1 MTVHSG
7 SRDTR
12 RSCGRDKLYATAG
25 REKRD
30 DVDIDTVVSCRGPS
44 LSRGWVVVTLYA
56 TLVPVPD
63 RPTSHARVGRTK
75 LGGRLQKGDTL
86 AVRFD
91 DEEVFLRAAPVDDQL
106 ADGIGDE
113 LRVSASLADRLL
125 PPPEA
130 GEVRVER
137 VDGGVVPVAD
147 RVVLD
152 PHGNDP
158 AELASLL
165 RERAALL
172 HPGTERYDIDERA
185 GATGV
190 VSFTVTERQPTVSTV
205 RVDDTTRIEFVDGS
219 ESGEVAQLR
228 AAVTEAESR
237 LDEIERAVD
246 DVRGV
251 LAEVRAGLDTAEN
264 EGDAGDD
271 TDD

>member
-1 MTVHSG
+1 
-7 SRDTR
+7 
-12 RSCGRDKLYATAG
+12 
-25 REKRD
+25 
-30 DVDIDTVVSCRGPS
+30 
-44 LSRGWVVVTLYA
+44 VTLYA

-75 LGGRLQKGDTL
+75 LGGRLEKGDAL

-91 DEEVFLRAAPVDDQL
+91 DNEVFLRAAPVDDQL
-106 ADGIGDE
+106 ADGIGDD

-137 VDGGVVPVAD
+137 VDPGVVPVAD

-158 AELASLL
+158 ADLASLL

-172 HPGTERYDIDERA
+172 HPGTERYDIDERT

-190 VSFTVTERQPTVSTV
+190 VSFTVTERQPAEPTV
-205 RVDDTTRIEFVDGS
+205 RVDDTTRIEFVDDATAAA
-219 ESGEVAQLR
+219 EPADLAELR
-228 AAVTEAESR
+228 ATVEEATAR
-237 LDEIERAVD
+237 LDEIDRAVA
-246 DVRGV
+246 DVREL
-251 LAEVRAGLDTAEN
+251 LAEVRAGLDATEESAD
-264 EGDAGDD
+264 GDTGDD
-271 TDD
+271 TDE

>member
-1 MTVHSG
+1 M
-7 SRDTR
+7 
-12 RSCGRDKLYATAG
+12 
-25 REKRD
+25 
-30 DVDIDTVVSCRGPS
+30 
-44 LSRGWVVVTLYA
+44 TLYA

-75 LGGRLQKGDTL
+75 LGGRLEKGDAL

-91 DEEVFLRAAPVDDQL
+91 DNEVFLRAAPVDDQL
-106 ADGIGDE
+106 ADGIGDD

-137 VDGGVVPVAD
+137 VDPGVVPVAD

-158 AELASLL
+158 ADLASLL

-172 HPGTERYDIDERA
+172 HPGTERYDIDERT

-190 VSFTVTERQPTVSTV
+190 VSFTVTERQPAEPTV
-205 RVDDTTRIEFVDGS
+205 RVDDTTRIEFVDDATAAA
-219 ESGEVAQLR
+219 EPADPAELR
-228 AAVTEAESR
+228 ATVEEATAR
-237 LDEIERAVD
+237 LDEIDRAVA
-246 DVRGV
+246 DVREL
-251 LAEVRAGLDTAEN
+251 LAEVRAGLDATEESAD
-264 EGDAGDD
+264 GDTGDD
-271 TDD
+271 TDE